1 MPIAPGGTSA
11 ATLAATALFSALLG
25 YALAQQANS
34 RQTPPAS
41 APADVALDHEVGRR
55 ATEDDDAAADG
66 LSSPPVTPPADALGA
81 RALHQPRIRVV
92 RLYSAMSCDLYHYG
106 HAGLLE
112 RGIGTLQ
119 RLLKEQQPAAAGEE
133 VRVVMV
139 VGICS
144 DETVE
149 SYKRRPIQTLRER
162 AAAMRSCRYCD
173 EVIEDAPAVTDA
185 SFMELHKL
193 DYVLTGDDY
202 TDSSLAKWFPEAAR
216 RGVCVR
222 TPYTTGISTSDI
234 IRRCQ
239 QAEPVVQSNIHAAQ

>member
-1 MPIAPGGTSA
+1 MAAAPGGASLTTIA
-11 ATLAATALFSALLG
+11 VTALVSGMLG
-25 YALAQQANS
+25 YALGQATGS
-34 RQTPPAS
+34 HSAARDEEEVEVVVGGVVGSLPVAPTAATARPLGGKPP
-41 APADVALDHEVGRR
+41 RR
-55 ATEDDDAAADG
+55 
-66 LSSPPVTPPADALGA
+66 
-81 RALHQPRIRVV
+81 RVV
-92 RLYSAMSCDLYHYG
+92 RLYSAMSCDLYHHG
-106 HAGLLE
+106 HSDLLK
-112 RGIGTLQ
+112 RGIGMLHQ
-119 RLLKEQQPAAAGEE
+119 LLRDQEPTAAKGEG
-133 VRVVMV
+133 VHIVMV

-185 SFMELHKL
+185 SFMQLHEL

-202 TDSSLAKWFPEAAR
+202 TDSSLEKWFPEAAR

-222 TPYTTGISTSDI
+222 APYTKGISSSDI

-239 QAEPVVQSNIHAAQ
+239 RAEAVVQSNIHVA

>member
-1 MPIAPGGTSA
+1 M
-11 ATLAATALFSALLG
+11 
-25 YALAQQANS
+25 
-34 RQTPPAS
+34 
-41 APADVALDHEVGRR
+41 
-55 ATEDDDAAADG
+55 
-66 LSSPPVTPPADALGA
+66 
-81 RALHQPRIRVV
+81 

-106 HAGLLE
+106 HSDLLK
-112 RGIGTLQ
+112 RGIAMLQ
-119 RLLKEQQPAAAGEE
+119 QLLKEQEPAAEREE
-133 VRVVMV
+133 VRITMV

-185 SFMELHKL
+185 SFMQLHRL
-193 DYVLTGDDY
+193 DFVLTGDDY

-222 TPYTTGISTSDI
+222 APYTKGISTSDI

-239 QAEPVVQSNIHAAQ
+239 QAERVVQSNIHAV